1 MNRIYNNMVE
11 LIGNTPVVKLNK
23 VVPEGSEIYVK
34 LESFNPGGSIKDRIA
49 KNMIEEAEKSGELKP
64 GDTII
69 EPTSGN
75 TGVGLAMIGAV
86 KGYKV
91 ILTMPD
97 TMSMERRS
105 LLSAYGAELVLTPG
119 SGGMKAA
126 ISKVEE
132 LKAEHPNHF
141 VPAQFDNPNNPDTH
155 RKFTSAEIFDA
166 FGTTLDIFITGVGT
180 GGTITGNGEVLKEKI
195 PGLQVVAVEP
205 SGSPVL
211 SGGKPGPHKIQGI
224 GAGFIPAVA
233 NTDVIDDIVQVE
245 NEEAFEMMRR
255 LANEEGMLVGISS
268 AATVVASIE
277 VAKRAENKGKKILA
291 MLMDTGE
298 RYLSMNIYK

>member
-1 MNRIYNNMVE
+1 MNRIVNNMVE
-11 LIGNTPVVKLNK
+11 LVGNTPVVKLNK
-23 VVPEGSEIYVK
+23 VVPEGSDIYVK

-141 VPAQFDNPNNPDTH
+141 VPAQFDNPNNPDAH
-155 RKFTSAEIFDA
+155 RKYTSAEIFDA
-166 FGTTLDIFITGVGT
+166 FGTSLDIFITGVGT

-245 NEEAFEMMRR
+245 NEDAFEMMRR